1 MLVFMLSVLGC
12 LQSLQEAQKRQRERR
27 AQAKEQERTF
37 LRPKAKPKVSVD
49 GLTFEG
55 EHYILTFAEDIKNE
69 DGYKTA
75 EERKA
80 RGSGALIFLE
90 GQYDYVKNIFGFDA
104 KNKIEVKVERALKPE
119 KSLDGDG
126 RGGGDRR
133 DAHTNINRSV
143 KRVGDHFETTYDI
156 SVSFGIDAFKSR
168 SVQAH
173 ELAHAFTS
181 VYALPAWLD
190 EGIAVFVE
198 AEYAGGA
205 GWAKTRRSLI
215 PIGYDKNGANAIQNW
230 RGQGSTLPG
239 RSVETYAYAYSIV
252 YELRKR
258 YGDDLFKK
266 FFALIEKDGIH
277 YKVGTLSASVIVY
290 YMSQAAGK
298 DLVPFFK
305 EIKFNVRKLTKEE
318 ITSILT
324 G

>member
-1 MLVFMLSVLGC
+1 MLSVLGC
-12 LQSLQEAQKRQRERR
+12 LQSLQEAQKRQREKR
-27 AQAKEQERTF
+27 AKAKEQERTF
-37 LRPKAKPKVSVD
+37 LRPKGKPKVSED
-49 GLTFEG
+49 GLKFES
-55 EHYILTFAEDIKNE
+55 EHYILTFSEDIKNE
-69 DGYKTA
+69 NAYKIA

-90 GQYDYVKNIFGFDA
+90 GQYDFVRNIFGFDA
-104 KNKIEVKVERALKPE
+104 KNKIEVKVGRTLKPD
-119 KSLDGDG
+119 KSLDGDK
-126 RGGGDRR
+126 RNGGDRR
-133 DAHTNINRSV
+133 DAHTNISKSV
-143 KRVGDHFETTYDI
+143 KRVGNHFETTYDI
-156 SVSFGIDAFKSR
+156 SVSFGIDAFNSR

-205 GWAKTRRSLI
+205 GWAKAMRNLI
-215 PIGYDKNGANAIQNW
+215 PIAYDKNGVNAIQNW
-230 RGQGSTLPG
+230 RGHGSTLPG
-239 RSVETYAYAYSIV
+239 RSVETYAHAYSIV
-252 YELRKR
+252 YELRKI

-277 YKVGTLSASVIVY
+277 HKVGTLSSSVIVY
-290 YMSQAAGK
+290 YMSQAAGR

-305 EIKFNVRKLTKEE
+305 EIKFNVRKLTREE